1 MGQNFAVAPG
11 TILKEYMDTRGITQ
25 KELANITNSSER
37 HVSNLIN
44 AKTRLT
50 EEFALKLENVF
61 EDVKAEFWMEL
72 ESAYRLYLLRN
83 EEQEFLN
90 LKQLSEDYNFK
101 YIFKGLKLS
110 LKEQALKIL
119 ELLQA
124 NSFEEVENEIKN
136 ISYSFMEDGGNK
148 KAIYLWLKL
157 CEEEI
162 EVQNDLQSLPRF
174 SIDNLK
180 KQVDNFKKL
189 MYTQDYDVAL
199 NNIMKFSNILG
210 IAVVVL
216 DAIPNSKVR
225 GATRIIDNR
234 PVILLSKRFKRL
246 DTFYFAFMHEIAH
259 ILHGDVSADKYEV
272 SMIDDEELNANS
284 FARDY
289 FIDPDEYN
297 KFIDKHPN
305 QEKLEEEDIIVF
317 SKKNKIIPDILLGY
331 LEHDGI
337 IKDYSKFHYLK
348 GKIKEV

>member
-11 TILKEYMDTRGITQ
+11 TILKEYMDTREITQ

-119 ELLQA
+119 ELLQV

-180 KQVDNFKKL
+180 KQLNNFKKL

-234 PVILLSKRFKRL
+234 PVIFLSKRFKRL

-305 QEKLEEEDIIVF
+305 QKKLEEEDIIVF

-337 IKDYSKFHYLK
+337 IKDYSKFYYLK